1 VQTQKKQWMRPQL
14 RQLELG
20 QARERMEKALS
31 LMEAD
36 PGLEAESAELRSI
49 LRGMDELQKSR

>member
-1 VQTQKKQWMRPQL
+1 MRPQL

-36 PGLEAESAELRSI
+36 PGLEAEAAELRSI

>member
-1 VQTQKKQWMRPQL
+1 MQNQKKQWIRPQL

-36 PGLEAESAELRSI
+36 PDLEAESSELRSI
-49 LRGMDELQKSR
+49 LREMDDLQKSR